1 LQVSHIQSDRDSVT
15 VALDNLMTNIDMAA
29 NSQNRILC
37 TNLTELVKKTLL
49 SFCEINIT
57 FSSHLEIFGS
67 VHVHADGDDVI
78 SFLLNEKCAKQMT
91 GPKNV
96 VHRRSW
102 SDTMGIVKSQ
112 SVATEEF
119 MNNAAVDDVACSK
132 SDEDRVSSSASR
144 EHKGRTSPDVVTAT
158 SPPGSDRNHMNG
170 LPDVR
175 ESRRTETEPDD
186 DVEIIG
192 AEMNDTRTSSSGD
205 VATPTSGPVYS
216 HAACDDVKAT
226 WQHSWVRPTHLI
238 PNWSAVSGQPSN
250 GEGYLTSTSTIPGV
264 VGRVHGDPRRSSA
277 SMDYVPPAVT
287 LQDEGLAQEQLI
299 SAAEVNS
306 VLRSLAGDS
315 DASCGSSLAD
325 LPPTAPLMRADI
337 KQEPGDGQGQGQL
350 TAQAYT
356 ADTETTIASHT
367 ATSGGA
373 AAMSQAPWENAGGM
387 WQPDGAGDGGAGDG
401 GAGGDTASSVFKHP
415 CFLCSLSFHSQLRLK
430 MHLSRWHRQIINSPG
445 GEVRCLICHKIFA
458 DSDAF
463 SAHTDRCH
471 YRCVACGKSF
481 SSKQAH
487 DLHFRADHQLV
498 RYQCQIC
505 MVRFKTKDGFRCHMN
520 AQHNRSRQYDCLTCG
535 RRFYTRQALYS
546 HKKQN
551 HQ

>member
-1 LQVSHIQSDRDSVT
+1 
-15 VALDNLMTNIDMAA
+15 MDMASS
-29 NSQNRILC
+29 NQNRILC

-67 VHVHADGDDVI
+67 VHVHADGNDVI
-78 SFLLNEKCAKQMT
+78 SFLLNEKCARQIT

-102 SDTMGIVKSQ
+102 SDTMGVVKSQ

-119 MNNAAVDDVACSK
+119 LGETVVGGAACSK
-132 SDEDRVSSSASR
+132 SDEDKVSSSASR
-144 EHKGRTSPDVVTAT
+144 EHKGRSTPEVCTPGSGKSQQNESPDA
-158 SPPGSDRNHMNG
+158 
-170 LPDVR
+170 R
-175 ESRRTETEPDD
+175 ESSPTEPDD
-186 DVEIIG
+186 DVEIVG
-192 AEMNDTRTSSSGD
+192 AETNDSHGGD
-205 VATPTSGPVYS
+205 VPTPTSGPVYS
-216 HAACDDVKAT
+216 RGAAGDVKAA
-226 WQHSWVRPTHLI
+226 WQQQHAWVRPTHLI
-238 PNWSAVSGQPSN
+238 PNWSTVSSQSSSQPN
-250 GEGYLTSTSTIPGV
+250 GEGYNAMQDV
-264 VGRVHGDPRRSSA
+264 VPRVGNDRRRSSA
-277 SMDYVPPAVT
+277 SMDYVPPIVT
-287 LQDEGLAQEQLI
+287 QEEMLSQEQLI
-299 SAAEVNS
+299 SASEVNT
-306 VLRSLAGDS
+306 VLRSLAGDL
-315 DASCGSSLAD
+315 DARSGPATLTE
-325 LPPTAPLMRADI
+325 LPLNASLMRSDI
-337 KQEPGDGQGQGQL
+337 KQEPGDVQP
-350 TAQAYT
+350 TYT
-356 ADTETTIASHT
+356 SDTE
-367 ATSGGA
+367 ATA
-373 AAMSQAPWENAGGM
+373 AAHSAGSSQALWGDAGDVTGL
-387 WQPDGAGDGGAGDG
+387 WQAPTDGAGAGSD
-401 GAGGDTASSVFKHP
+401 AAATVFKHP

-445 GEVRCLICHKIFA
+445 GEVRCLICHKVFP

>member
-1 LQVSHIQSDRDSVT
+1 
-15 VALDNLMTNIDMAA
+15 MDMASR
-29 NSQNRILC
+29 NQNRILC

-78 SFLLNEKCAKQMT
+78 SFLLNEKCARQIT

-102 SDTMGIVKSQ
+102 SDTMGVVKSQ

-119 MNNAAVDDVACSK
+119 LDETVTDVAACGK

-144 EHKGRTSPDVVTAT
+144 EHKGGSTPEVGTPGSSGKSQPSGSPDA
-158 SPPGSDRNHMNG
+158 
-170 LPDVR
+170 R
-175 ESRRTETEPDD
+175 ESMATEPDD
-186 DVEIIG
+186 DVEILG
-192 AEMNDTRTSSSGD
+192 AEMNDAASHGGD
-205 VATPTSGPVYS
+205 TPTPTSGPMYS
-216 HAACDDVKAT
+216 ADVKAT
-226 WQHSWVRPTHLI
+226 WQQQHGWVRPTQLI
-238 PNWSAVSGQPSN
+238 PNWSAVSSQTSGRPN
-250 GEGYLTSTSTIPGV
+250 GDGYAAMQEA
-264 VGRVHGDPRRSSA
+264 VGRATDDRRRSSGSGSG
-277 SMDYVPPAVT
+277 SMDYVPPIVT
-287 LQDEGLAQEQLI
+287 LQEDTQEQLI
-299 SAAEVNS
+299 SASEVNS
-306 VLRSLAGDS
+306 VLCSLAGNS
-315 DASCGSSLAD
+315 NARSGSTE
-325 LPPTAPLMRADI
+325 LPANVSLMRSDV
-337 KQEPGDGQGQGQL
+337 KQEPGDV
-350 TAQAYT
+350 QATYT
-356 ADTETTIASHT
+356 SEAE
-367 ATSGGA
+367 ATA
-373 AAMSQAPWENAGGM
+373 AAHSAGSSQALWGDAGDVSGL
-387 WQPDGAGDGGAGDG
+387 WQAAPDGGTGDGGGGDG
-401 GAGGDTASSVFKHP
+401 AASATVFKHP

-445 GEVRCLICHKIFA
+445 GEVRCLICHKVFP
-458 DSDAF
+458 DSEAF
-463 SAHTDRCH
+463 GAHTDRCH